1 MPVAAREAS
10 VYTGITIAEY
20 YRDMGMSVAVLA
32 DSTSRWAEAL
42 REMSGRLEEM
52 PGEEGYPAYLTSR
65 LAQFYERAGRVICL
79 GGDGREGALSAIG
92 AVSPTGG
99 DFSEP
104 VTQATL
110 RIVKVFWGLDA
121 QLAYRRHFPAIN
133 WLNSYSLYVDRLSDW
148 FSENVAADF
157 SKQRAEA
164 LHILQL
170 ESELDEIVRLVGVD
184 ALSRSDRLTLEVA
197 RMLRED
203 FLQQDAMS
211 DTDAYCPL
219 DKQYGLLRLILTYRS
234 LASDALAA
242 GANLK
247 DVLSIGAIEKIGR
260 AKSEA
265 DYQTVY
271 PAIDEEMID
280 ELSKLAEG
288 SLVS

>member
-1 MPVAAREAS
+1 
-10 VYTGITIAEY
+10 
-20 YRDMGMSVAVLA
+20 
-32 DSTSRWAEAL
+32 
-42 REMSGRLEEM
+42 
-52 PGEEGYPAYLTSR
+52 
-65 LAQFYERAGRVICL
+65 
-79 GGDGREGALSAIG
+79 
-92 AVSPTGG
+92 
-99 DFSEP
+99 
-104 VTQATL
+104 
-110 RIVKVFWGLDA
+110 
-121 QLAYRRHFPAIN
+121 
-133 WLNSYSLYVDRLSDW
+133 
-148 FSENVAADF
+148 
-157 SKQRAEA
+157 EA